1 MKLGLLTAAFADN
14 SLEEVAEWASGNG
27 FAMLEVA
34 AWPSGEG
41 ATRRYS
47 GVSHLDV
54 DDLSD
59 TRAKEVTGDLAQ
71 RGITISGLGYYPN
84 PLHPDPEH
92 RAAVVE
98 HLHKV
103 IAAAGRL
110 GVGVVNTF
118 LGGDQTKTVQDNWA
132 DAQKVWPAL
141 VGAAQDAGVKIAIE
155 NCPMIFSSDE
165 WPGGHN
171 IAYSPSL
178 WRTMFEEFGETVGLN
193 FDPSHLIWQMID
205 MEAAIDEFGERFY
218 HVHAK
223 DLEVDEQG
231 LYEHGIMSAGV
242 GWQVPRLPGLG
253 QVDWRRFF
261 SALYRVGYDGV
272 ICVEHEDRRFE
283 GSRELVDRGFLLARD
298 HLAPWIH

>member
-1 MKLGLLTAAFADN
+1 VKLGLLTAAFADN

-231 LYEHGIMSAGV
+231 LYEHGIMSGGI